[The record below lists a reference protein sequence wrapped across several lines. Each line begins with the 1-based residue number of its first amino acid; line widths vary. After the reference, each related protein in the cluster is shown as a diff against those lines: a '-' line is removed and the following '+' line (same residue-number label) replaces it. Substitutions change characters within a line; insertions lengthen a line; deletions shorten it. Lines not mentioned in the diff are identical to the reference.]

1 MKTIYYCE
9 CDSNNSIGM
18 DLVFWLNEKAMAT
31 FTKRKTAKEWLID
44 RYHFIKDWFAEDIK
58 SIKKHNKQ
66 FNLDTT
72 ITIDL
77 YKAIVD
83 DDFDI
88 NVDNIWNTDCEY
100 ELIDSRYLLGRY

>member
-9 CDSNNSIGM
+9 CDSNNSTGL

-58 SIKKHNKQ
+58 STSHPTPSPALPGKGR
-66 FNLDTT
+66 
-72 ITIDL
+72 
-77 YKAIVD
+77 
-83 DDFDI
+83 
-88 NVDNIWNTDCEY
+88 TDAPP
-100 ELIDSRYLLGRY
+100 G